1 LDKSGPPHEV
11 FRQNSLLRNQLL
23 SKLRGLQVPFL
34 DRQVRLL
41 DRQVRLLDL
50 RVLLHRITR
59 HQDHSDIKQEIRR
72 RAQITTAAE
81 LRVPK
86 LGPLVQQELQ
96 EVPRIQVRRS
106 RIFTLNLLVQA
117 PVQATIQI
125 QAL

>member
-1 LDKSGPPHEV
+1 MDKSVPPHEV

-23 SKLRGLQVPFL
+23 SKLRGLQVPF
-34 DRQVRLL
+34 L

-125 QAL
+125 QVL